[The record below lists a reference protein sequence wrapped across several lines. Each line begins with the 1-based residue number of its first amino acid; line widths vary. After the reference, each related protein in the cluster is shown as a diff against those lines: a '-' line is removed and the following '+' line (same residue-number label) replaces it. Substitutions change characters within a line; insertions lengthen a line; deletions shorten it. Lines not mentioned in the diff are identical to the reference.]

1 MRSAKPEAWAGLQ
14 KPVLG
19 RGVGG
24 CKGVGCPGMGV
35 GRLRFS
41 QQEGEIGAT
50 ERRAFSE
57 EQEPCCQLRSG
68 KDPRRFLRQLG
79 REAAFGTGVVL
90 QAGES
95 GNPSGP
101 LGVSPGG
108 DGSAPRDLASSPCKL
123 LTPIWGKVSSD
134 GWGLPAQ

>member
-1 MRSAKPEAWAGLQ
+1 MAEFEPKRRIKPQREGHCMRSAKPEAWAGLQ

-57 EQEPCCQLRSG
+57 
-68 KDPRRFLRQLG
+68 
-79 REAAFGTGVVL
+79 
-90 QAGES
+90 
-95 GNPSGP
+95 
-101 LGVSPGG
+101 
-108 DGSAPRDLASSPCKL
+108 
-123 LTPIWGKVSSD
+123 
-134 GWGLPAQ
+134 